1 VKLRDYQL
9 DAIGATVKAWE
20 GGDERVLLTLATGL
34 GKTIIFAK
42 LAQMA
47 VQAGKGRALVIA
59 PSIELVGQAAAKIE
73 QVTGERPA
81 IEQASHWSNE
91 VGSVRS
97 NYIVSCKASLVSQM
111 RDGRKRY
118 QRLQDV
124 GLVVVDE
131 AHYSGTPDYREILDH
146 FDCLT
151 LGLTA
156 TPRRHDGVSLEGVYG
171 AAPFVMGIREGIDN
185 GWLVGPETHCLQL
198 QSLDLT
204 TVRSSKGDFVQS
216 ALGKVMEGDDV
227 VFEVAAATAAESD
240 DRKTIVF
247 CASIDQAMKTAQV
260 LKEHHGMKADW
271 VCGDKARCPD
281 ATRESIL
288 HSFTRDPAGIQTVC
302 NVGVLTTG
310 FDFPGLRHIVMAR
323 PTKSTP
329 LFTQIFGRGTR
340 ALDGVVDFDGSTPET
355 RREAIAASGKPKWK
369 FTDLR
374 DTSLKHKLVTPVD
387 VLGGK
392 HSVEVLERA
401 KAMLNEAEEARD
413 LDDLLDQAQR
423 HVREEE
429 LIERARLAKLHAEAE
444 FSRVTIDP
452 FLDAFRVTHA
462 SDAPKER
469 GARMPYGKY
478 KGQLVRD
485 VPKDYLA
492 WMQRNNKISAAWL
505 RQAVA
510 KTLNTVEAVA

>member
-1 VKLRDYQL
+1 MKLRDYQIE
-9 DAIGATVKAWE
+9 AIGATVKAWE
-20 GGDERVLLTLATGL
+20 DGNRRVLLTLATGL
-34 GKTIIFAK
+34 GKTIIFAQ

-47 VQAGKGRALVIA
+47 VKAGKGRALVIA

-73 QVTGERPA
+73 MVTGERPA
-81 IEQASHWSNE
+81 IEQASNWSNE
-91 VGSVRS
+91 DGSVRS
-97 NYIVSCKASLVSQM
+97 DYIVSCKASLVSRM

-118 QRLQDV
+118 ERLRDI

-131 AHYSGTPDYREILDH
+131 AHYSATPDYVEILDH
-146 FDCLT
+146 YDCLA

-156 TPRRHDGVSLEGVYG
+156 TPKRHDGVALEGVYG
-171 AAPFVMGIREGIDN
+171 AAPFVMGIREGIDR
-185 GWLVGPETHCLQL
+185 GWLVAPETHCLQL
-198 QSLDLT
+198 KSLDLSK
-204 TVRSSKGDFVQS
+204 VRTNKSDFVQS
-216 ALGKVMEGDDV
+216 ALGEVMEGDDV
-227 VFEVAAATAAESD
+227 VFEVAAATAAESG

-247 CASIDQAMKTAQV
+247 CVSIDQAMKVAQV
-260 LKEHHGMKADW
+260 LKEHHGMAADW
-271 VCGDKARCPD
+271 VCGDKSRCPD

-340 ALDGVVDFDGSTPET
+340 ALDGVVDFEGSTAET
-355 RREAIAASGKPKWK
+355 RRAAIAASGKPKWK

-374 DTSLKHKLVTPVD
+374 DASLKHQIVTPVD
-387 VLGGK
+387 VLGGDK
-392 HSVEVLERA
+392 PIEVLERA
-401 KAMLNEAEEARD
+401 KSLLNEAEEARD
-413 LDDLLDQAQR
+413 IDDVLDEAER

-429 LIERARLAKLHAEAE
+429 ILERRRLAKLQAEAE

-452 FLDAFRVTHA
+452 FLDAFRVSHP

-469 GARMPYGKY
+469 GARMPFGKH

-485 VPKDYLA
+485 IPKDYLA
-492 WMQRNNKISAAWL
+492 WMLRKNNLKAPWLKKAAE
-505 RQAVA
+505 QA
-510 KTLNTVEAVA
+510 LNAVEV